1 MLEHSFLKRLVVV
14 VVVIVVVKER
24 IRTIVKRVVKV
35 D

>member
-1 MLEHSFLKRLVVV
+1 MLEHSFLKQLVVV
-14 VVVIVVVKER
+14 VVVVVKER

>member
-1 MLEHSFLKRLVVV
+1 MLEHSFLKQLVVV
-14 VVVIVVVKER
+14 VVVVVVKER

>member
-1 MLEHSFLKRLVVV
+1 MLEHSFLKQLVVV
-14 VVVIVVVKER
+14 VVVVVVVKER